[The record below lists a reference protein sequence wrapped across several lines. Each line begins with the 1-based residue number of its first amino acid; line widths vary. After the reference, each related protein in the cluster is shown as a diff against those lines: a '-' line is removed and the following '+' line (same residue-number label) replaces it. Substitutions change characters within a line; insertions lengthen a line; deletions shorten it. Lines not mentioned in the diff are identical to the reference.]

1 MDVDEPSSPEAA
13 TPELP
18 DDIDDVF
25 SDDDDGERVRDGP
38 LTVPATTTSAT
49 ASGSGVEGSGDENE
63 GNDDD
68 DDDED
73 DEEDAAAQAVQSLTV
88 SEREILT
95 LLAVDKKLTSVLD
108 LAANA
113 LDCLGPPQAASAIA
127 DPLKLFEAAASEY
140 YKALD
145 DIQLTLRNS
154 IHLVRQHRIP
164 PSLLVSSLAHPAST
178 SVLSPSGPIAP
189 GVVPAESA
197 DTSSIDAASPLG
209 KGAMRMQAEAWND
222 LAQALHSLQLPRSGD
237 KTSPDSL
244 DDIAHSNGLL

>member
-95 LLAVDKKLTSVLD
+95 LLAVDKVGKHGLGNFIEGHLT
-108 LAANA
+108 
-113 LDCLGPPQAASAIA
+113 I
-127 DPLKLFEAAASEY
+127 FSET
-140 YKALD
+140 
-145 DIQLTLRNS
+145 DIR
-154 IHLVRQHRIP
+154 P
-164 PSLLVSSLAHPAST
+164 
-178 SVLSPSGPIAP
+178 
-189 GVVPAESA
+189 
-197 DTSSIDAASPLG
+197 
-209 KGAMRMQAEAWND
+209 
-222 LAQALHSLQLPRSGD
+222 
-237 KTSPDSL
+237 
-244 DDIAHSNGLL
+244 